1 MRLGYRK
8 RASGSYAIRRKHL
21 GTGQESQVAYYRKR
35 YQELLEKLH
44 IDHVSKHVLD
54 QIAGVERELGRLG
67 QRPWMIASASKKFLN
82 QE

>member
-8 RASGSYAIRRKHL
+8 SASSNYARKL
-21 GTGQESQVAYYRKR
+21 RQSQVAYYRKR

-44 IDHVSKHVLD
+44 SDHVSKHVLD